1 MAVSTWRCGI
11 HALPLARPLVMGIVN
26 VTPDSFSDG
35 GVNFDPR
42 AALESADAMLAA
54 GADIIDVGG
63 ESTRPGADEV
73 TSAQELARVLPVVRD
88 LAARGAVVS
97 VDTRHAEVAS
107 ACVAMG
113 AAVIND
119 VSGFSAPAMVALAA
133 VCDAGLVVMHMLGE
147 PRTMQDEP
155 RYDDVVADVA
165 TYLKTQASSLESAGV
180 ARERIVLDP
189 GIGFGKTT
197 AHNLELLRRLNEI
210 VALGYPV
217 LVGVSRKRFIGE
229 VTGVT
234 EPRRRLAGS
243 LAAALAA
250 VEAGAAIVRV
260 HDVAETVAA
269 LALARA
275 VRGETGE

>member
-1 MAVSTWRCGI
+1 MSGVWHCAG
-11 HALPLARPLVMGIVN
+11 HELPLARPLVMGIVN

-35 GVNFDPR
+35 GMNPDVR
-42 AALESADAMLAA
+42 AALGSAEAMLTA

-63 ESTRPGADEV
+63 ESTRPGAGAV
-73 TSAQELARVLPVVRD
+73 TPAQELARVLPVVRG
-88 LAARGAVVS
+88 LADRGAVVS

-107 ACVAMG
+107 ACVAAG
-113 AAVIND
+113 ASVIND
-119 VSGFSAPAMVALAA
+119 VSGFSDPAMAALAA
-133 VCDAGLVVMHMLGE
+133 LCDAGVVVMHMKGD

-155 RYDDVVADVA
+155 RYDDVVAEVA
-165 TYLKTQASSLESAGV
+165 AYLRAQALMLESAGV
-180 ARERIVLDP
+180 ARERIALDP

-197 AHNLELLRRLNEI
+197 AHNLGLLRRLDEI

-217 LVGVSRKRFIGE
+217 LVGASRKRFIGE
-229 VTGVT
+229 ITGVT
-234 EPRRRLAGS
+234 EPRDRLAGS
-243 LAAALAA
+243 LAAALGA

-275 VRGETGE
+275 IRGGTGE